1 MDRRSVIKVLTA
13 TTQVAVLN
21 CLSSL
26 GISPASAQTN
36 TGPYPNRPIKF
47 IVPFPAGISPD
58 VIARLIS
65 DRLSQSLGQPVIVD
79 NRPGAGGMIGAEAA
93 AITPGDGYN
102 IFFAVK
108 SVMAIA
114 PHVYSTAKY
123 NPLRDF
129 KSVCQ
134 ILTVP
139 HVITAAP
146 NVPYNNLKEL
156 VEYAKKNPGKIDY
169 ASLGVGSQPHIAMEA
184 WAQKLGIKLTHIPY
198 KSNPAADVMSGV
210 VSLSL
215 EASTTAI
222 PSIKAGKIKGI
233 AISGNSR
240 IDSLPDV
247 PTVTEFGST
256 LDVNGN
262 IGNSWHGIFAP
273 VSTPDS
279 VITRLNTEI
288 VKIVKTPEV
297 QERMRSLGL
306 TPTGTSA
313 TALASAMATDY
324 AFWGQLIR
332 DLDIKVE

>member
-1 MDRRSVIKVLTA
+1 MDRRSALKLISA
-13 TTQVAVLN
+13 TGPA
-21 CLSSL
+21 L
-26 GISPASAQTN
+26 GINLLPNLGLSTAVAQTN

-47 IVPFPAGISPD
+47 IVPFAPGISPD

-65 DRLSQSLGQPVIVD
+65 DRLAQSLGQPVIVD

-123 NPLRDF
+123 NPLKDF
-129 KSVCQ
+129 KSVSQ
-134 ILTVP
+134 ILIVP

-233 AISGNSR
+233 AISGSNR
-240 IDSLPDV
+240 IESLPDV
-247 PTVTEFGST
+247 PTVTEYGST

-273 VSTPDS
+273 ASTPDS
-279 VITRLNTEI
+279 VITKLNTEI
-288 VKIVKTPEV
+288 IKIVKTPEV
-297 QERMRSLGL
+297 QERMRYLGL
-306 TPTGTSA
+306 TPTGT
-313 TALASAMATDY
+313 TAQTLASAMSGDY
-324 AFWGQLIR
+324 AFGGQLIR
-332 DLDIKVE
+332 ELDIKVE